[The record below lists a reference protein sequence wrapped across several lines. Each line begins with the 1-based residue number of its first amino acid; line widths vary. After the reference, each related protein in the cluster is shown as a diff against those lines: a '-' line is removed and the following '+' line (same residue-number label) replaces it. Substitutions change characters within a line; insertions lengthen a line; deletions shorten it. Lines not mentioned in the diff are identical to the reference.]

1 MLGTIIAGVVTY
13 WSTAIDL
20 LIILMLFFAKVKDKK
35 GVRDIYIG
43 QFLGSGLLILVS
55 LFFAVIL
62 HYVPDKRLLG
72 FLGII
77 PVFLGIKALI
87 LGDSDGEKMANE
99 KLKDTNQNNL
109 IKTLIFITIV
119 SCGADNVGLFVP
131 YFISLALP
139 KLLITLVVF
148 LIMIFLLVFIA
159 QKSVSI
165 PTVGTVLEK
174 YSRWFIGIV
183 YIFIGGSVL
192 IENGSIQLFINL
204 IRLIKNATNFQ

>member
-77 PVFLGIKALI
+77 PAFLGIKALI

-99 KLKDTNQNNL
+99 KLKDTNQNDL

-139 KLLITLVVF
+139 KLLITLIVF

-204 IRLIKNATNFQ
+204 IK

>member
-99 KLKDTNQNNL
+99 KYWDIDDILMEEE
-109 IKTLIFITIV
+109 IV
-119 SCGADNVGLFVP
+119 SIKCNCNQKR
-131 YFISLALP
+131 YISHLPDQRGALP
-139 KLLITLVVF
+139 K
-148 LIMIFLLVFIA
+148 
-159 QKSVSI
+159 
-165 PTVGTVLEK
+165 
-174 YSRWFIGIV
+174 RIGLYAWGPV
-183 YIFIGGSVL
+183 YG
-192 IENGSIQLFINL
+192 
-204 IRLIKNATNFQ
+204 R

>member
-13 WSTAIDL
+13 WSTSIDL

-139 KLLITLVVF
+139 KLLITLIVF

-192 IENGSIQLFINL
+192 IENGSIQLFVNL
-204 IRLIKNATNFQ
+204 IK

>member
-192 IENGSIQLFINL
+192 IENGSIQIFINL
-204 IRLIKNATNFQ
+204 IK

>member
-1 MLGTIIAGVVTY
+1 MLETIIAGVVTY

-139 KLLITLVVF
+139 KLLITLIVF

-204 IRLIKNATNFQ
+204 IK

>member
-1 MLGTIIAGVVTY
+1 MLVTY

-139 KLLITLVVF
+139 KLLITLIVF

-192 IENGSIQLFINL
+192 IENGSIQLFVNL
-204 IRLIKNATNFQ
+204 IK

>member
-1 MLGTIIAGVVTY
+1 MLNY
-13 WSTAIDL
+13 LSTAIDL
-20 LIILMLFFAKVKDKK
+20 LIILMLFFSKVKDKK

-192 IENGSIQLFINL
+192 IENGSIQLFVNL
-204 IRLIKNATNFQ
+204 IK

>member
-43 QFLGSGLLILVS
+43 QFRGSGLLILVS

-139 KLLITLVVF
+139 KLLITLLVF

-192 IENGSIQLFINL
+192 IENGSIQLFVNL
-204 IRLIKNATNFQ
+204 IK

>member
-62 HYVPDKRLLG
+62 HYVPDKQLLG

-139 KLLITLVVF
+139 KLLITLIVF

-192 IENGSIQLFINL
+192 IENGSIQLFVNL
-204 IRLIKNATNFQ
+204 IK

>member
-139 KLLITLVVF
+139 KLLITLIVF

-204 IRLIKNATNFQ
+204 IGRL

>member
-139 KLLITLVVF
+139 KLLITVVVF

-165 PTVGTVLEK
+165 PIVGTVLEK

-192 IENGSIQLFINL
+192 IENGSIQLFVNL
-204 IRLIKNATNFQ
+204 IK

>member
-131 YFISLALP
+131 YFISLALT
-139 KLLITLVVF
+139 KLLITLLVF

-165 PTVGTVLEK
+165 PIVGTVLEK

-192 IENGSIQLFINL
+192 IENGSIQLFVNL
-204 IRLIKNATNFQ
+204 IK

>member
-87 LGDSDGEKMANE
+87 LGDSDGEKMAYE
-99 KLKDTNQNNL
+99 KLKDTNQNDL

-139 KLLITLVVF
+139 KLLITLIVF

-204 IRLIKNATNFQ
+204 IK

>member
-62 HYVPDKRLLG
+62 HHVPDKRLLG

-139 KLLITLVVF
+139 KLLITLIVF

-192 IENGSIQLFINL
+192 IENGSIQLFVNL
-204 IRLIKNATNFQ
+204 IK

>member
-20 LIILMLFFAKVKDKK
+20 LIILMLFFAKVKDKT

-139 KLLITLVVF
+139 KLLITLIVF

-204 IRLIKNATNFQ
+204 IK

>member
-99 KLKDTNQNNL
+99 KLKDTNQNL

-139 KLLITLVVF
+139 KLLITLIVF

-204 IRLIKNATNFQ
+204 IK

>member
-43 QFLGSGLLILVS
+43 QFLVSGLLILVS

-139 KLLITLVVF
+139 KLLITLIVF

-192 IENGSIQLFINL
+192 IENGSIQLFVNL
-204 IRLIKNATNFQ
+204 IK

>member
-1 MLGTIIAGVVTY
+1 MLGTIITGVVTY

-139 KLLITLVVF
+139 KLLITLLVF

-165 PTVGTVLEK
+165 PIVGTVLEK

-192 IENGSIQLFINL
+192 IENGSIQLFVNL
-204 IRLIKNATNFQ
+204 IK

>member
-1 MLGTIIAGVVTY
+1 MLGKIIAGVVTY

-139 KLLITLVVF
+139 KLLITLIVF

-204 IRLIKNATNFQ
+204 IK

>member
-131 YFISLALP
+131 YFISLTLP
-139 KLLITLVVF
+139 KLLITLIVF

-204 IRLIKNATNFQ
+204 IK

>member
-139 KLLITLVVF
+139 KLLITLLVF

-165 PTVGTVLEK
+165 PIVGTVLEK

-192 IENGSIQLFINL
+192 IENGSIQLFVNL
-204 IRLIKNATNFQ
+204 IK

>member
-35 GVRDIYIG
+35 GVRDIYTG

>member
-1 MLGTIIAGVVTY
+1 MLGTIITGVVTY

-139 KLLITLVVF
+139 KLLITLLVF

-192 IENGSIQLFINL
+192 IENGSIQLFVNL
-204 IRLIKNATNFQ
+204 IK

>member
-139 KLLITLVVF
+139 KVLITLVVF

-192 IENGSIQLFINL
+192 IENGSIQLFVNL
-204 IRLIKNATNFQ
+204 IK

>member
-139 KLLITLVVF
+139 NLLITLIVF

-204 IRLIKNATNFQ
+204 IGRVIL

>member
-139 KLLITLVVF
+139 KLLITLIVF

-174 YSRWFIGIV
+174 YSCWFIGIV

-204 IRLIKNATNFQ
+204 IK

>member
-139 KLLITLVVF
+139 KLLITLAVF

-192 IENGSIQLFINL
+192 IENGSIQLFVNL
-204 IRLIKNATNFQ
+204 IK

>member
-165 PTVGTVLEK
+165 PIVGTVLEK
-174 YSRWFIGIV
+174 CSRWFIGIV

-192 IENGSIQLFINL
+192 IENGSIQLFVNL
-204 IRLIKNATNFQ
+204 IK

>member
-139 KLLITLVVF
+139 KLLITLAVF

-174 YSRWFIGIV
+174 YSRWFIGII

-192 IENGSIQLFINL
+192 IENGSIQLFVNL
-204 IRLIKNATNFQ
+204 IK

>member
-139 KLLITLVVF
+139 KLLITLIVF

-159 QKSVSI
+159 EKSVSI

-192 IENGSIQLFINL
+192 IENGSIQLFVNL
-204 IRLIKNATNFQ
+204 IK

>member
-99 KLKDTNQNNL
+99 KLKDTNQNL

-139 KLLITLVVF
+139 KLLITLIVF

-165 PTVGTVLEK
+165 PIVGTVLEK

-204 IRLIKNATNFQ
+204 IK

>member
-139 KLLITLVVF
+139 KLLITLIVF

-165 PTVGTVLEK
+165 PIVGTVLEK

-183 YIFIGGSVL
+183 YIFIVGSVL
-192 IENGSIQLFINL
+192 IENGSIQLFVNL
-204 IRLIKNATNFQ
+204 IK

>member
-139 KLLITLVVF
+139 KLLITLIVF

-174 YSRWFIGIV
+174 YSRWVIGIV

-204 IRLIKNATNFQ
+204 IK

>member
-43 QFLGSGLLILVS
+43 QFFGSGLLILVS

-204 IRLIKNATNFQ
+204 IK

>member
-20 LIILMLFFAKVKDKK
+20 LIILMLFFAKVKDRK

-139 KLLITLVVF
+139 KLLITLIVF

-204 IRLIKNATNFQ
+204 IK

>member
-1 MLGTIIAGVVTY
+1 MLGIIIAGVVTY

-139 KLLITLVVF
+139 KLLITLIVF

-204 IRLIKNATNFQ
+204 IK